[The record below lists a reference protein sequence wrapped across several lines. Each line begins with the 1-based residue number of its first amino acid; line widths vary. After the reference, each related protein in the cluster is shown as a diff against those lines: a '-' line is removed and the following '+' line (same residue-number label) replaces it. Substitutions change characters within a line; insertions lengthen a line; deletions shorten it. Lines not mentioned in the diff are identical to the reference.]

1 LIKQISKAFEKSI
14 SMYSVYILKSV
25 KTGKLYVGHTDNLSR
40 RIEEHN
46 TSRGGKY
53 TRKNGP
59 WNLVYSEKHADR
71 SSAAKRELYLKSTR
85 GSKEKKELAGVQPK
99 ALPDQFNHQ

>member
-1 LIKQISKAFEKSI
+1 
-14 SMYSVYILKSV
+14 MYYVYILQSV

-40 RIEEHN
+40 
-46 TSRGGKY
+46 SGKY

-59 WNLVYSEKHADR
+59 WKLAYSEKHPDR

-85 GSKEKKELAGVQPK
+85 GSYEKRKLAGT
-99 ALPDQFNHQ
+99 LPEESDSRDAI

>member
-1 LIKQISKAFEKSI
+1 
-14 SMYSVYILKSV
+14 MYYVYILQSV

-59 WNLVYSEKHADR
+59 WKLVHSEKHPDR
-71 SSAAKRELYLKSTR
+71 YSAAKRELYLKNTR
-85 GSKEKKELAGVQPK
+85 GSYEKRKLAGT
-99 ALPDQFNHQ
+99 LPEECDPRNAI